1 MLKSY
6 ASNEPQFL
14 FRAIFEIGKIIK
26 SNKVLVPGDLPSYF
40 INPFDVNGANGF
52 FRGNIANGQDCK
64 EVNMYSTYNS
74 VMSTHQEC
82 ATKRIPVCPSTWEEI
97 HGLRKPGQTFDEV
110 IREMVKKEKLSRLA
124 EDTDRICQRDRFVEY
139 KL

>member
-1 MLKSY
+1 MISFSRIKNYWSELK
-6 ASNEPQFL
+6 
-14 FRAIFEIGKIIK
+14 REI
-26 SNKVLVPGDLPSYF
+26 SPLP
-40 INPFDVNGANGF
+40 
-52 FRGNIANGQDCK
+52 GQDCK
-64 EVNMYSTYNS
+64 EVNMCSTYNV
-74 VMSTHQEC
+74 VMSEHQEC

-110 IREMVKKEKLSRLA
+110 IREMVKKEKMSRLA